1 MEKTALLTIAELILC
16 KSFATNSLSVFF
28 KVPDKAYI
36 FIFNLFDIEFFMK
49 MVLFCLYS
57 IEGTFISS

>member
-1 MEKTALLTIAELILC
+1 VEKTALLTIAELILC

-36 FIFNLFDIEFFMK
+36 FNLFDLEFFMK